1 MQLYSTGNR
10 NETADFRTAVMNGL
24 APDGG
29 LYMPASLP
37 GMPASFW
44 KSLSGKTLKSKARTV
59 FGVLLAEDF
68 SEAEIQEITDLAFTF
83 DAPVVRLD
91 DQAHVLE
98 LFHGPTLAFKDFG
111 ARTMAA
117 MMSVFARK
125 EGETITIVTA
135 TSGDTGAAV
144 AQGFHKAPGVEVFVF
159 YPSGQVSPLQE
170 KQFTT
175 LGDNI
180 TALEVDGTFDDCQRL
195 VKACFSD
202 DRIRQAKQLT
212 TANSINIARLLPQMI
227 YYIHAVT
234 EMMPPGSPGP
244 GAALA
249 DGAVTDRMPGPAG
262 DRDARPI
269 VCAVPSGN
277 FGNLTAGLMAHKMGL
292 PIRRFI
298 AATNVNHVVPD
309 YLREGRFHP
318 KPSLRTISNAMDV
331 GNPSNFDRMLDLY
344 GHDHKTMSHDILG
357 AWFDDRQTRE
367 AIVEVWERFGYLM
380 DPHTAVGYL
389 GCRRHTAENER
400 GLILATA
407 HPAKFPETI
416 ESLLPDTIRTPDRL
430 MAATAGKKQS
440 IPVSAEMDAVREV
453 LLKN

>member
-1 MQLYSTGNR
+1 MKLYSTR
-10 NETADFRTAVMNGL
+10 NKEEKVDFRTAVMRGL

-29 LYMPASLP
+29 LYMPESLP
-37 GMPASFW
+37 LMPLSFW
-44 KSLSGKTLKSKARTV
+44 QALRERSITSKARIV
-59 FGVLLAEDF
+59 FDLLLADDF
-68 SEAEIQEITDLAFTF
+68 TDAERDEIAGRAFTF
-83 DAPVVRLD
+83 DAPLVSLD
-91 DQAHVLE
+91 ERTHILE

-144 AQGFHKAPGVEVFVF
+144 AQGFHNAPGVEVYVL

-175 LGDNI
+175 LGGNI

-195 VKACFSD
+195 VKACFAD
-202 DRIRQAKQLT
+202 ERICNARQLT

-227 YYIHAVT
+227 YYIHAVAGMLPEGKSVSAQG
-234 EMMPPGSPGP
+234 EM
-244 GAALA
+244 
-249 DGAVTDRMPGPAG
+249 T
-262 DRDARPI
+262 RPV
-269 VCAVPSGN
+269 VCSVPSGN
-277 FGNLTAGLMAHKMGL
+277 FGNLTAGLLAHRMGL
-292 PIRRFI
+292 PVSRFI

-309 YLREGRFHP
+309 YLSDGNFHP
-318 KPSLRTISNAMDV
+318 KSSLRTISNAMDV

-344 GHDHKTMSHDILG
+344 GNDHQAMARDILG
-357 AWFDDRQTRE
+357 AWFDDRQTRQ
-367 AIVEVWERFGYLM
+367 AITEVWEQYGYLM

-389 GCRRHTAENER
+389 GCREHTADNEQ

-416 ESLLPDTIRTPDRL
+416 TSLLPDALVTPGQL
-430 MAATAGKKQS
+430 LQVAAGKKQS
-440 IPVSAEMDAVREV
+440 IPVEASLDAVRDV
-453 LLKN
+453 LLEN

>member
-1 MQLYSTGNR
+1 MKLYSTRNR
-10 NETADFRTAVMNGL
+10 KETTDFREAVIHGL

-29 LYMPASLP
+29 LYMPSSLTRRP
-37 GMPASFW
+37 RSFW
-44 KSLSGKTLKSKARTV
+44 SSLRGKTLKAKARIL
-59 FGVLLAEDF
+59 FDLLLEEDF
-68 SEAEIQEITDLAFTF
+68 SDTERAEITDRAFTF
-83 DAPVVRLD
+83 DAPMVKLD
-91 DQAHVLE
+91 ERTRVLE

-117 MMSVFARK
+117 MMSVFARQ
-125 EGETITIVTA
+125 EGETITIITA

-144 AQGFHKAPGVEVFVF
+144 AHGFHKAPGVEVFVL

-175 LGDNI
+175 LGHNI

-195 VKACFSD
+195 VKACFA
-202 DRIRQAKQLT
+202 DRKIRDAKKLT

-227 YYIHAVT
+227 YYVHAIT
-234 EMMPPGSPGP
+234 EINPGGM
-244 GAALA
+244 
-249 DGAVTDRMPGPAG
+249 D
-262 DRDARPI
+262 DARREGTSPPV
-269 VCAVPSGN
+269 VCSVPSGN
-277 FGNLTAGLMAHKMGL
+277 FGNLTAGLLAHKMGL
-292 PIRRFI
+292 PVRRFI

-309 YLREGRFHP
+309 YLSNGRFQP

-331 GNPSNFDRMLDLY
+331 GDPSNFDRMLDLY
-344 GHDHKTMSHDILG
+344 GQDHRAMSRDVHG

-367 AIVEVWERFGYLM
+367 AIVEVWERYGYLM

-389 GCRRHTAENER
+389 ACRQQTADNEQ

-416 ESLLPDTIRTPDRL
+416 TSLLPDALETPARL
-430 MAATAGKKQS
+430 AEASAGKKQS
-440 IPVSAEMDAVREV
+440 IPVRAHMDHIREV

>member
-1 MQLYSTGNR
+1 MR
-10 NETADFRTAVMNGL
+10 GL

-29 LYMPASLP
+29 LYMPSTLP
-37 GMPASFW
+37 VMPLSFW
-44 KSLSGKTLKSKARTV
+44 QTMRNRSLSDKARIL
-59 FGVLLAEDF
+59 FDLLLSDDF
-68 SEAEIQEITDLAFTF
+68 SEAERSEITRRAFTF
-83 DAPVVRLD
+83 DAPVVSLD
-91 DQAHVLE
+91 ERTHVLE

-125 EGETITIVTA
+125 EGETISIVTA

-144 AQGFHKAPGVEVFVF
+144 ARGFHNAPGVEVFAL

-175 LGDNI
+175 LGGNI

-195 VKACFSD
+195 VKACFAD
-202 DRIRQAKQLT
+202 NRIREARQLT
-212 TANSINIARLLPQMI
+212 TANSINIARLLPQMT

-234 EMMPPGSPGP
+234 GLMPEG
-244 GAALA
+244 
-249 DGAVTDRMPGPAG
+249 TQEPAG
-262 DRDARPI
+262 GGFARPI
-269 VCAVPSGN
+269 VCSVPSGN
-277 FGNLTAGLMAHKMGL
+277 FGNLTAGLLAHRMGL
-292 PIRRFI
+292 PVRRFI
-298 AATNVNHVVPD
+298 AATNINHVVPD
-309 YLREGRFHP
+309 YLSQGRFHP
-318 KPSLRTISNAMDV
+318 KPSLRSISNAMDV

-344 GHDHKTMSHDILG
+344 GHDHQAMTSDIQG
-357 AWFDDRQTRE
+357 AWYDDRQTRQ
-367 AIVEVWERFGYLM
+367 AIVEVWERYGYLM

-389 GCRRHTAENER
+389 GSRQHTAENEQ

-416 ESLLPDTIRTPDRL
+416 SSLLPDAIEIPEQL
-430 MAATAGKKQS
+430 LEAAAGRKQS
-440 IPVSAEMDAVREV
+440 IPVEADLDAVRDV

>member
-1 MQLYSTGNR
+1 MKLYSTRNR
-10 NETADFRTAVMNGL
+10 EETTDFRTAVIRGL

-29 LYMPASLP
+29 LYMPSSLP
-37 GMPASFW
+37 NYPHSFW
-44 KSLSGKTLKSKARTV
+44 SSLRGKSLKTKARIL
-59 FGVLLAEDF
+59 FDLLLDEDF
-68 SEAEIQEITDLAFTF
+68 SNTERGEITERAFTF
-83 DAPVVRLD
+83 DAPMVSLD
-91 DQAHVLE
+91 ERTRVLE

-117 MMSVFARK
+117 MMSVFARQ

-144 AQGFHKAPGVEVFVF
+144 AHGFHRAPGVEVFVL

-175 LGDNI
+175 LGGNI

-195 VKACFSD
+195 VKACFAD
-202 DRIRQAKQLT
+202 GKIRETKKLT

-227 YYIHAVT
+227 YYIHAIT
-234 EMMPPGSPGP
+234 ELNPGGMDQNAPDDAGRDNGSPP
-244 GAALA
+244 
-249 DGAVTDRMPGPAG
+249 V
-262 DRDARPI
+262 
-269 VCAVPSGN
+269 VCSVPSGN
-277 FGNLTAGLMAHKMGL
+277 FGNLTAGLLAHKMGL
-292 PIRRFI
+292 PVRRFI

-309 YLREGRFHP
+309 YLSDGRFHP

-331 GNPSNFDRMLDLY
+331 GDPSNFDRMLDLY
-344 GHDHKTMSHDILG
+344 GQDQRAMSRDIHG
-357 AWFDDRQTRE
+357 AWFDDRQTRD
-367 AIVEVWERFGYLM
+367 AIVEVWERYGYLM

-389 GCRRHTAENER
+389 GCRQQTAENEQ

-416 ESLLPDTIRTPDRL
+416 TSLLPDALDTPTRL
-430 MAATAGKKQS
+430 VETSAGQKQS
-440 IPVSAEMDAVREV
+440 IPVRAHMDAVREV
-453 LLKN
+453 LLEN

>member
-1 MQLYSTGNR
+1 MKLYSTRNR
-10 NETADFRTAVMNGL
+10 KETADFRTAVIRGL

-29 LYMPASLP
+29 LYMPSSLPDYPGSFWASLR
-37 GMPASFW
+37 G
-44 KSLSGKTLKSKARTV
+44 KSLKTKARIL
-59 FGVLLAEDF
+59 FDLLLEEDF
-68 SEAEIQEITDLAFTF
+68 SDTERAEITERAFTF
-83 DAPVVRLD
+83 DAPMVSLD
-91 DQAHVLE
+91 ERTRVLE

-117 MMSVFARK
+117 MMSVFARQ

-144 AQGFHKAPGVEVFVF
+144 AHGFHKAPGVEVFIL

-175 LGDNI
+175 LGGNI

-195 VKACFSD
+195 VKACFAD
-202 DRIRQAKQLT
+202 GKIREAKKLT

-227 YYIHAVT
+227 YYIHAIT
-234 EMMPPGSPGP
+234 ERNPGGMDEGTSPP
-244 GAALA
+244 
-249 DGAVTDRMPGPAG
+249 V
-262 DRDARPI
+262 
-269 VCAVPSGN
+269 VCSVPSGN
-277 FGNLTAGLMAHKMGL
+277 FGNLTAGLLAHKMGL
-292 PIRRFI
+292 PIHRFI

-309 YLREGRFHP
+309 YLSEGRFHP

-331 GNPSNFDRMLDLY
+331 GDPSNFDRMLDMY
-344 GHDHKTMSHDILG
+344 GNDHRAMARDIHG

-367 AIVEVWERFGYLM
+367 AIVEVWERYGYLM

-389 GCRRHTAENER
+389 GCRQQTAENEQ

-416 ESLLPDTIRTPDRL
+416 TTLLPDALETPARL
-430 MAATAGKKQS
+430 VEASAGKKQS
-440 IPVSAEMDAVREV
+440 IPVRAHMDAVREV

>member
-1 MQLYSTGNR
+1 MKLYSTVNK
-10 NETADFRTAVMNGL
+10 NETVDFRTAVMRGL

-29 LYMPASLP
+29 LYMPETLPEMPMTFWASLR
-37 GMPASFW
+37 G
-44 KSLSGKTLKSKARTV
+44 KSLTSKARIM
-59 FGVLLAEDF
+59 FEILLEGDF
-68 SEAEIQEITDLAFTF
+68 SKAEIKEITDHAFTF
-83 DAPVVRLD
+83 DAPMVRLD
-91 DQAHVLE
+91 DQASVLE

-125 EGETITIVTA
+125 EGETVTIVTA

-195 VKACFSD
+195 VKACFGD

-227 YYIHAVT
+227 YYIHAIS
-234 EMMPPGSPGP
+234 EMLPAGGTGP
-244 GAALA
+244 GK
-249 DGAVTDRMPGPAG
+249 
-262 DRDARPI
+262 DARPI
-269 VCAVPSGN
+269 VCSVPSGN

-292 PIRRFI
+292 PVRRFI

-309 YLREGRFHP
+309 YLEEGRYHP

-331 GNPSNFDRMLDLY
+331 GSPSNFDRMLDLY
-344 GHDHKTMSHDILG
+344 GQDHIAMSRDILG

-400 GLILATA
+400 GLIIATA

-416 ESLLPDTIRTPDRL
+416 ESMLPDAIRTPDRL
-430 MAATAGKKQS
+430 MAAAAGLKQS
-440 IPVSAEMDAVREV
+440 IPVQADMDAVRDV